1 MSTAAIVGPGNIGTD
16 LLAKLQRSEHVQV
29 RYMVGV
35 DPASDGLER
44 ARARGVEAS
53 AEGVDWLLARD
64 ELPDLVFEA
73 TSARAHLAHAPR
85 YAEAGIQTVDLTPA
99 AVGPLVCPPVNL
111 HAHQDAPNL
120 NMITCGGQAT
130 IPLVYAVSSVT
141 PVPYAEIVASIAS
154 RSAGPGTRANIDEF
168 TTTTARA
175 IERVGG
181 AERGK
186 AVIVLNPVEPPM
198 IMRDTVFCA
207 ISPDADTDAI
217 TASVLDMVAE
227 VARYVPGFTLR
238 AEPQF
243 DPPSP
248 DWSGHARVAL
258 FLEVR
263 GNGDYLPEWAGN
275 LDIMTAAAA
284 RVGELLATRR
294 GDGMNP
300 PPRDVRITDST
311 LRDGSHAMRHQF
323 TEEQVRAVV
332 SALDAAGVEVIEVS
346 HGDGLGGSSFN
357 YGFSLIDEISLIKAA
372 VDEARAARIAV
383 LLLPG
388 VGTVDDLREA
398 REAGASVARI
408 ATHCTEADVSVQHF
422 AAARDL
428 GMETV
433 GFLMLAHRLDPAGLA
448 RQARIMVDAGAE
460 CVYVVDSA
468 GALVLSDAQ
477 TRVQA
482 LVAEIGRDAQVG
494 FHGHQ
499 NLSLGVA
506 NSVLAYQAGATQ
518 VDGALCALG
527 AGAGNAPTEVL
538 AATFARLGIGTGVDV
553 DGVLAAAEEVVRP
566 IIPRL
571 PWMDRSSVVQGY
583 AGVYS
588 SFLLHAQR
596 AAERYGVPAHAIL
609 QRVGEAGYVGGQE
622 DMIIDIALQL
632 QAESAEVTSPAG
644 AAR

>member
-1 MSTAAIVGPGNIGTD
+1 M
-16 LLAKLQRSEHVQV
+16 
-29 RYMVGV
+29 
-35 DPASDGLER
+35 
-44 ARARGVEAS
+44 
-53 AEGVDWLLARD
+53 
-64 ELPDLVFEA
+64 
-73 TSARAHLAHAPR
+73 
-85 YAEAGIQTVDLTPA
+85 
-99 AVGPLVCPPVNL
+99 
-111 HAHQDAPNL
+111 
-120 NMITCGGQAT
+120 
-130 IPLVYAVSSVT
+130 
-141 PVPYAEIVASIAS
+141 
-154 RSAGPGTRANIDEF
+154 
-168 TTTTARA
+168 
-175 IERVGG
+175 
-181 AERGK
+181 K
-186 AVIVLNPVEPPM
+186 A
-198 IMRDTVFCA
+198 
-207 ISPDADTDAI
+207 
-217 TASVLDMVAE
+217 
-227 VARYVPGFTLR
+227 
-238 AEPQF
+238 
-243 DPPSP
+243 
-248 DWSGHARVAL
+248 
-258 FLEVR
+258 
-263 GNGDYLPEWAGN
+263 
-275 LDIMTAAAA
+275 
-284 RVGELLATRR
+284 
-294 GDGMNP
+294 
-300 PPRDVRITDST
+300 PPREVRITDST

-332 SALDAAGVEVIEVS
+332 SALDGAGVQVIEVS

-357 YGFSLIDEISLIKAA
+357 YGFSLVDEISLIRAA

-388 VGTVDDLREA
+388 VGTVEDLREA

-482 LVAEIGRDAQVG
+482 LVAEIGREAQVG

-571 PWMDRSSVVQGY
+571 PWMDRASVVQGY

-596 AAERYGVPAHAIL
+596 AAERYGVPAHTIL

-632 QAESAEVTSPAG
+632 QMEG
-644 AAR
+644 AR

>member
-1 MSTAAIVGPGNIGTD
+1 MNA
-16 LLAKLQRSEHVQV
+16 
-29 RYMVGV
+29 
-35 DPASDGLER
+35 PARE
-44 ARARGVEAS
+44 
-53 AEGVDWLLARD
+53 
-64 ELPDLVFEA
+64 
-73 TSARAHLAHAPR
+73 
-85 YAEAGIQTVDLTPA
+85 
-99 AVGPLVCPPVNL
+99 
-111 HAHQDAPNL
+111 
-120 NMITCGGQAT
+120 
-130 IPLVYAVSSVT
+130 
-141 PVPYAEIVASIAS
+141 
-154 RSAGPGTRANIDEF
+154 
-168 TTTTARA
+168 
-175 IERVGG
+175 
-181 AERGK
+181 
-186 AVIVLNPVEPPM
+186 
-198 IMRDTVFCA
+198 
-207 ISPDADTDAI
+207 
-217 TASVLDMVAE
+217 
-227 VARYVPGFTLR
+227 
-238 AEPQF
+238 
-243 DPPSP
+243 
-248 DWSGHARVAL
+248 
-258 FLEVR
+258 
-263 GNGDYLPEWAGN
+263 
-275 LDIMTAAAA
+275 
-284 RVGELLATRR
+284 
-294 GDGMNP
+294 
-300 PPRDVRITDST
+300 VRITDST
-311 LRDGSHAMRHQF
+311 LRDGTHAMRHQF

-332 SALDAAGVEVIEVS
+332 SALDGAGVQVIEVS

-357 YGFSLIDEISLIKAA
+357 YGFSLVDEISLIRAA

-388 VGTVDDLREA
+388 VGTVEDLREA

-477 TRVQA
+477 ARVQA
-482 LVAEIGRDAQVG
+482 LVAEIGREAQVG

-571 PWMDRSSVVQGY
+571 PWMDRASVVQGY

>member
-1 MSTAAIVGPGNIGTD
+1 
-16 LLAKLQRSEHVQV
+16 
-29 RYMVGV
+29 
-35 DPASDGLER
+35 
-44 ARARGVEAS
+44 
-53 AEGVDWLLARD
+53 
-64 ELPDLVFEA
+64 
-73 TSARAHLAHAPR
+73 
-85 YAEAGIQTVDLTPA
+85 
-99 AVGPLVCPPVNL
+99 
-111 HAHQDAPNL
+111 
-120 NMITCGGQAT
+120 
-130 IPLVYAVSSVT
+130 
-141 PVPYAEIVASIAS
+141 
-154 RSAGPGTRANIDEF
+154 
-168 TTTTARA
+168 
-175 IERVGG
+175 
-181 AERGK
+181 
-186 AVIVLNPVEPPM
+186 
-198 IMRDTVFCA
+198 
-207 ISPDADTDAI
+207 
-217 TASVLDMVAE
+217 
-227 VARYVPGFTLR
+227 
-238 AEPQF
+238 
-243 DPPSP
+243 
-248 DWSGHARVAL
+248 
-258 FLEVR
+258 
-263 GNGDYLPEWAGN
+263 
-275 LDIMTAAAA
+275 
-284 RVGELLATRR
+284 
-294 GDGMNP
+294 MNA

-332 SALDAAGVEVIEVS
+332 SALDGAGVQVIEVS

-357 YGFSLIDEISLIKAA
+357 YGFSLVEEISLIRAA
-372 VDEARAARIAV
+372 VDEATAARIAV

-422 AAARDL
+422 GAARDL

-448 RQARIMVDAGAE
+448 RQARIMADAGAG

-468 GALVLSDAQ
+468 GALVLADAQ
-477 TRVQA
+477 ARVQA

-596 AAERYGVPAHAIL
+596 AAERYRVPAHAIL

-632 QAESAEVTSPAG
+632 QAAG
-644 AAR
+644 NRQGAS

>member
-1 MSTAAIVGPGNIGTD
+1 MNA
-16 LLAKLQRSEHVQV
+16 
-29 RYMVGV
+29 
-35 DPASDGLER
+35 PARE
-44 ARARGVEAS
+44 
-53 AEGVDWLLARD
+53 
-64 ELPDLVFEA
+64 
-73 TSARAHLAHAPR
+73 
-85 YAEAGIQTVDLTPA
+85 
-99 AVGPLVCPPVNL
+99 
-111 HAHQDAPNL
+111 
-120 NMITCGGQAT
+120 
-130 IPLVYAVSSVT
+130 
-141 PVPYAEIVASIAS
+141 
-154 RSAGPGTRANIDEF
+154 
-168 TTTTARA
+168 
-175 IERVGG
+175 
-181 AERGK
+181 
-186 AVIVLNPVEPPM
+186 
-198 IMRDTVFCA
+198 
-207 ISPDADTDAI
+207 
-217 TASVLDMVAE
+217 
-227 VARYVPGFTLR
+227 
-238 AEPQF
+238 
-243 DPPSP
+243 
-248 DWSGHARVAL
+248 
-258 FLEVR
+258 
-263 GNGDYLPEWAGN
+263 
-275 LDIMTAAAA
+275 
-284 RVGELLATRR
+284 
-294 GDGMNP
+294 
-300 PPRDVRITDST
+300 VRITDST

-332 SALDAAGVEVIEVS
+332 SALDGAGVQVIEVS

-357 YGFSLIDEISLIKAA
+357 YGFSLVDEISLIRAA

-388 VGTVDDLREA
+388 VGTVEDLREA
-398 REAGASVARI
+398 QEAGASVARI

-477 TRVQA
+477 ARVQA
-482 LVAEIGRDAQVG
+482 LVAEIGREAQVG

-571 PWMDRSSVVQGY
+571 PWMDRASVVQGY

-632 QAESAEVTSPAG
+632 QARGEARGRGTRERVDGGPG
-644 AAR
+644 GGRAARGRGGRDRPAADHRRVARPGPGHGVRGAGRDAAAAAGPR

>member
-1 MSTAAIVGPGNIGTD
+1 
-16 LLAKLQRSEHVQV
+16 
-29 RYMVGV
+29 
-35 DPASDGLER
+35 
-44 ARARGVEAS
+44 
-53 AEGVDWLLARD
+53 
-64 ELPDLVFEA
+64 
-73 TSARAHLAHAPR
+73 
-85 YAEAGIQTVDLTPA
+85 
-99 AVGPLVCPPVNL
+99 VN
-111 HAHQDAPNL
+111 A
-120 NMITCGGQAT
+120 
-130 IPLVYAVSSVT
+130 
-141 PVPYAEIVASIAS
+141 
-154 RSAGPGTRANIDEF
+154 
-168 TTTTARA
+168 
-175 IERVGG
+175 
-181 AERGK
+181 
-186 AVIVLNPVEPPM
+186 
-198 IMRDTVFCA
+198 
-207 ISPDADTDAI
+207 
-217 TASVLDMVAE
+217 
-227 VARYVPGFTLR
+227 
-238 AEPQF
+238 
-243 DPPSP
+243 
-248 DWSGHARVAL
+248 
-258 FLEVR
+258 
-263 GNGDYLPEWAGN
+263 
-275 LDIMTAAAA
+275 
-284 RVGELLATRR
+284 
-294 GDGMNP
+294 
-300 PPRDVRITDST
+300 PPREVRITDST

-323 TEEQVRAVV
+323 THEQVRAVV
-332 SALDAAGVEVIEVS
+332 SALDGAGVQVIEVS

-357 YGFSLIDEISLIKAA
+357 YGFSLVDEISLIRAA

-388 VGTVDDLREA
+388 VGTVEDLREA

-477 TRVQA
+477 ARVQA
-482 LVAEIGRDAQVG
+482 LVAEIGREAQVG

-506 NSVLAYQAGATQ
+506 NSVLAFQAGATQ
-518 VDGALCALG
+518 IDGALCALG

-571 PWMDRSSVVQGY
+571 PWMDRASVVQGY

-609 QRVGEAGYVGGQE
+609 QRVGAAGYVGGQE

-632 QAESAEVTSPAG
+632 QMEG
-644 AAR
+644 AQ

>member
-1 MSTAAIVGPGNIGTD
+1 
-16 LLAKLQRSEHVQV
+16 
-29 RYMVGV
+29 
-35 DPASDGLER
+35 
-44 ARARGVEAS
+44 
-53 AEGVDWLLARD
+53 
-64 ELPDLVFEA
+64 
-73 TSARAHLAHAPR
+73 
-85 YAEAGIQTVDLTPA
+85 
-99 AVGPLVCPPVNL
+99 VN
-111 HAHQDAPNL
+111 A
-120 NMITCGGQAT
+120 
-130 IPLVYAVSSVT
+130 
-141 PVPYAEIVASIAS
+141 
-154 RSAGPGTRANIDEF
+154 
-168 TTTTARA
+168 
-175 IERVGG
+175 
-181 AERGK
+181 
-186 AVIVLNPVEPPM
+186 
-198 IMRDTVFCA
+198 
-207 ISPDADTDAI
+207 
-217 TASVLDMVAE
+217 
-227 VARYVPGFTLR
+227 
-238 AEPQF
+238 
-243 DPPSP
+243 
-248 DWSGHARVAL
+248 
-258 FLEVR
+258 
-263 GNGDYLPEWAGN
+263 
-275 LDIMTAAAA
+275 
-284 RVGELLATRR
+284 
-294 GDGMNP
+294 
-300 PPRDVRITDST
+300 PPRAVRITDST
-311 LRDGSHAMRHQF
+311 LRDGSHAMRHRF

-332 SALDAAGVEVIEVS
+332 SALDGAGVEVIEVS

-357 YGFSLIDEISLIKAA
+357 YGFSLVDEISLIRAA

-482 LVAEIGRDAQVG
+482 LVSAIGRDAQVG

-566 IIPRL
+566 IIPQL
-571 PWMDRSSVVQGY
+571 PWMDRASVVQGY

-644 AAR
+644 APR

>member
-1 MSTAAIVGPGNIGTD
+1 
-16 LLAKLQRSEHVQV
+16 
-29 RYMVGV
+29 
-35 DPASDGLER
+35 
-44 ARARGVEAS
+44 
-53 AEGVDWLLARD
+53 
-64 ELPDLVFEA
+64 
-73 TSARAHLAHAPR
+73 
-85 YAEAGIQTVDLTPA
+85 
-99 AVGPLVCPPVNL
+99 VN
-111 HAHQDAPNL
+111 A
-120 NMITCGGQAT
+120 
-130 IPLVYAVSSVT
+130 
-141 PVPYAEIVASIAS
+141 
-154 RSAGPGTRANIDEF
+154 
-168 TTTTARA
+168 
-175 IERVGG
+175 
-181 AERGK
+181 
-186 AVIVLNPVEPPM
+186 
-198 IMRDTVFCA
+198 
-207 ISPDADTDAI
+207 
-217 TASVLDMVAE
+217 
-227 VARYVPGFTLR
+227 
-238 AEPQF
+238 
-243 DPPSP
+243 
-248 DWSGHARVAL
+248 
-258 FLEVR
+258 
-263 GNGDYLPEWAGN
+263 
-275 LDIMTAAAA
+275 
-284 RVGELLATRR
+284 
-294 GDGMNP
+294 
-300 PPRDVRITDST
+300 PPREVRITDST

-332 SALDAAGVEVIEVS
+332 SALDGAGVQVIEVS

-357 YGFSLIDEISLIKAA
+357 YGFSLVDEISLIRAA

-388 VGTVDDLREA
+388 VGTVEDLREA
-398 REAGASVARI
+398 QEAGASVARI

-477 TRVQA
+477 ARVQA
-482 LVAEIGRDAQVG
+482 LVAEIGREAQVG

-571 PWMDRSSVVQGY
+571 PWMDRASVVQGY

-632 QAESAEVTSPAG
+632 QMEG
-644 AAR
+644 AP